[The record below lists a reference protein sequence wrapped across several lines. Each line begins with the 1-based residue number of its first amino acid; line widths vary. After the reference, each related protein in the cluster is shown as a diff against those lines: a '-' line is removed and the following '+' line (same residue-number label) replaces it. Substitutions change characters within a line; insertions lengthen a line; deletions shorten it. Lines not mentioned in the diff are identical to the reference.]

1 VQVGDPFTEKLLLEA
16 CLELMATDAIVAIQ
30 DMGAAGLTSSSVE
43 MAGKGGL
50 GIELDLDKVPTRETG
65 MSAYEIM
72 LSESQER
79 MLMVLK
85 PGAEAEAQRIFE
97 RWELDCATIGRV
109 TDSGRIVLRHRGQ
122 VVCDLPL
129 GPLVDEAPLYD
140 RPHVPTAKRAALA
153 VDQVPPVGTIGE
165 ALLALIATPDLCSKR
180 WIWEQYD
187 HLVTGQ
193 TVQRPGGDAAVV
205 RLEGSAKALAMTT
218 DCTPRYCVADP
229 ELGGAQ
235 AVVETW
241 RNLCAVGATPLAIT
255 DNLNFG
261 NPERPEIMGQLVGCV
276 RGMGAA
282 CRALDYPVI
291 SGNVSLYNETNGK
304 GILPTPVVGG
314 VGLLADA
321 GSSCSLAFKAADES
335 VIVLGE
341 TTGWLGCSLY
351 LRTLHG
357 REDGAPP
364 PLDLAAERRRGE
376 LVRRLIQAGQVTAC
390 HDVSDGG
397 LLVAL
402 AEMAVAGG
410 LGAEL
415 EFPADLAPHAFAF
428 GEDQGR
434 YVVTARDP
442 APVLAAAQAAGV
454 PARLLGRTGG
464 PSLTVSRTG
473 ATSVGAL
480 TAAYEGW
487 LPAYMAAPVS
497 RAAE

>member
-1 VQVGDPFTEKLLLEA
+1 
-16 CLELMATDAIVAIQ
+16 M
-30 DMGAAGLTSSSVE
+30 
-43 MAGKGGL
+43 
-50 GIELDLDKVPTRETG
+50 
-65 MSAYEIM
+65 
-72 LSESQER
+72 
-79 MLMVLK
+79 
-85 PGAEAEAQRIFE
+85 
-97 RWELDCATIGRV
+97 
-109 TDSGRIVLRHRGQ
+109 
-122 VVCDLPL
+122 VCDLPL

-140 RPHVPTAKRAALA
+140 RPHVPTPPRARLPT
-153 VDQVPPVGTIGE
+153 DQVGAVGSLGD
-165 ALLALIATPDLCSKR
+165 ALLKLIGSPDLCSKR

-205 RLEGSAKALAMTT
+205 RLEGTDRALAMCT
-218 DCTPRYCVADP
+218 DCTPRYCLADP

-241 RNLCAVGATPLAIT
+241 RNLSAVGARPLAVT

-261 NPERPEIMGQLVGCV
+261 NPERPEIMGQLVGCI

-314 VGLLADA
+314 VGLIADVTRTA
-321 GSSCSLAFKAADES
+321 SPAFKAAGES
-335 VIVLGE
+335 VILIGD
-341 TTGWLGCSLY
+341 TAGWLGCSLY
-351 LRTLHG
+351 LRELHG

-364 PLDLAAERRRGE
+364 PLDLAAERRHGE
-376 LVRRLIQAGQVTAC
+376 LVQGLIQAGQVTTC

-402 AEMAVAGG
+402 AEMAVAGN

-415 EFPADLAPHAFAF
+415 SFPASIPAHAFGF

-434 YVVTARDP
+434 YIVCARDP
-442 APVLAAAQAAGV
+442 APVLAAARAAGA
-454 PARLLGRTGG
+454 PALVLGQTGG
-464 PSLTVSRTG
+464 VTLTVSGAG
-473 ATSVGAL
+473 ATSVTDL
-480 TAAYEGW
+480 RVAYEGW
-487 LPAYMAAPVS
+487 LPDYMAAPVG